1 MHVNLSPLGASI
13 SMLQDAISTQS
24 FTIESHKINGFTH
37 SCNGILNEPIG
48 AIQQS
53 AIQLKRNLTFRSCTP
68 HPAHWAAR
76 VYISVEVGAARGD
89 TMCLLPVPFHVV
101 YWCTKLF
108 MINDLGILNYSPNC
122 TVRHLYRSLTQSPLS
137 ASVRPNDFSLPHVWC
152 VCVCVCN
159 FEYARRP
166 MMANGMRGCSSNYDL
181 CVFVCEDEQNANDS
195 VANMQLPDALILH
208 LSFPINWSKYS

>member
-89 TMCLLPVPFHVV
+89 TMCLWPVPFHVV

-152 VCVCVCN
+152 VCVCVCLQLWIRSTTDDG
-159 FEYARRP
+159 EWHARMLQQLWLVRVCVWGRTKRKWFGGKH
-166 MMANGMRGCSSNYDL
+166 AIAGRINTTSLFSN
-181 CVFVCEDEQNANDS
+181 
-195 VANMQLPDALILH
+195 
-208 LSFPINWSKYS
+208 